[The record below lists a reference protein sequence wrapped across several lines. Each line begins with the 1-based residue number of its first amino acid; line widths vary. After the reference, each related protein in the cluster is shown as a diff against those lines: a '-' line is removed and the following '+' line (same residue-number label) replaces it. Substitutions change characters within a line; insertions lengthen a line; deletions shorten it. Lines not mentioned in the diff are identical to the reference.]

1 MIQRKQTIWLGL
13 IFILCF
19 FSVWVNVPFREVK
32 GKLDGKLIEDA
43 FAQIGFSYTS
53 IEIAKVREKT
63 QDNTF
68 LKYATILLGLNS
80 LICLFLFKHRSRQ
93 ALLAKVNYVLIVIL
107 AVFMAYYG
115 WGKRYV
121 DLEPD
126 PQIIISIIF
135 PLLFFWFN
143 LKAFN
148 GIKHDNDLVKSYD
161 RIR

>member
-1 MIQRKQTIWLGL
+1 M
-13 IFILCF
+13 
-19 FSVWVNVPFREVK
+19 
-32 GKLDGKLIEDA
+32 
-43 FAQIGFSYTS
+43 
-53 IEIAKVREKT
+53 
-63 QDNTF
+63 
-68 LKYATILLGLNS
+68 
-80 LICLFLFKHRSRQ
+80 
-93 ALLAKVNYVLIVIL
+93 L

-143 LKAFN
+143 LKAFQ
-148 GIKHDNDLVKSYD
+148 GIKKDEELVRSYD

>member
-19 FSVWVNVPFREVK
+19 FSVWINVPFREVK
-32 GKLDGKLIEDA
+32 GKLDRKLIEDA

-53 IEIAKVREKT
+53 IEIAKIREEK
-63 QDNTF
+63 QENTF
-68 LKYATILLGLNS
+68 LKYSTILLGINS
-80 LICLFLFKHRSRQ
+80 LICIFLFKQRNRQ
-93 ALLAKVNYVLIVIL
+93 LLLVKLNFGLILML

-143 LKAFN
+143 LKAFQ
-148 GIKHDNDLVKSYD
+148 GIKKDEELVRSYD

>member
-32 GKLDGKLIEDA
+32 GKLDGKLIEDV

-53 IEIAKVREKT
+53 IEIAKVREKK
-63 QDNTF
+63 QENTF
-68 LKYATILLGLNS
+68 LKYSTILLGINS
-80 LICLFLFKHRSRQ
+80 LICIFLFKQRNRQ
-93 ALLAKVNYVLIVIL
+93 LLLVKLNFALILML

-115 WGKRYV
+115 WGQRYV

-135 PLLFFWFN
+135 PFLFFWFN
-143 LKAFN
+143 LKAFQ
-148 GIKHDNDLVKSYD
+148 GIKKDEDLVKSYD